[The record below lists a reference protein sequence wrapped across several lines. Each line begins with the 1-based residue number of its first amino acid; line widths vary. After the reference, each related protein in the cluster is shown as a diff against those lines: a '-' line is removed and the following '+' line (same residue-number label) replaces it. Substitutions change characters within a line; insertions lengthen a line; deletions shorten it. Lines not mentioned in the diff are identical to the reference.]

1 MDLTTTLRKLGTLA
15 LLVPL
20 VVADVAAAAPRVI
33 VISLDGAT
41 PRLVEE
47 YTDAGA
53 LDRKRGL
60 GRLAARGL
68 SARQNVTVNP
78 SLTAPAHIAI
88 ATGSSAAHNDIPAN
102 TFHLVASPLT
112 STVSG
117 FGAPIGGYLID
128 GPHGPAESA
137 AVTAEPL
144 WLALRAAG
152 KTVVTATFPGGD
164 GVDVRVPGDPSATI
178 VQPAAERTVD
188 FTVPF
193 GAFGGLGAQGFTL
206 AAADFSAAPA
216 TTTAQLAAAGRTSF
230 SPVVEK
236 TTPLETFTV
245 GGASFTIRVAALDTS
260 DDGAVNYDT
269 LVFFDTTLGIAPGPF
284 APPSTGPAYVKA
296 ADQRSALFYLEGS
309 STRAGTSFYVTHLAP
324 DLSAVR
330 LARMS
335 ANFIPRNPAVLA
347 DVDDIN
353 AAVGFWAPQPDFRI
367 PERLSPGFAAFP
379 DPELEAIYEDLVT
392 SFVDYQTRV
401 ALRAMANTPDADLV
415 MIYIEQPDGSGHQ
428 FLLTDRRQPTSISD
442 PGSIGSG
449 QDQSKIARYRGYLQ
463 RAYRVANEAVQ
474 RIVDAV
480 GTDDHGRPRSN
491 VFAVSDHGFAPFH
504 TAVNLNAYLASRG
517 FNTSAVRAITS
528 GPAANIYINLA
539 GRERNGTV
547 TPTEYVV
554 LQRQI
559 AEALAEL
566 QDTNPNYSA
575 GGRPAPVF
583 DRIHER
589 PVPDDPN
596 DPSLGR
602 ATTAV
607 IGQDSG
613 DVFALLRLGYNFD
626 GIQGAGIV
634 RKDDPPVATPVL
646 SLPNF
651 YGAHGYEPARREM
664 SAIFYAAGP
673 DIRSGRLAR
682 VRNIDLAPTIAR
694 LLGVEP
700 APTVDGRALP
710 VRIARTVKRAL
721 VADLRGLLPTGDRQ
735 RDAAIAKAIDR
746 LRDGLADRF
755 WRDDATLGAR
765 GAHTFEHD
773 REALQALA
781 RAGALARPFAKAAVA
796 IDEELA
802 MAALDAAHD
811 EPGDHRDL
819 ARAEAALKE
828 ADAALEAGNLD
839 RAVDRYRRV
848 WELTRP

>member
-1 MDLTTTLRKLGTLA
+1 MSLVPTLRKLSALA
-15 LLVPL
+15 LLASL
-20 VVADVAAAAPRVI
+20 VGADVAAAAPKVI

-47 YTDAGA
+47 YTDARA
-53 LDRKRGL
+53 LDPRRGL

-88 ATGSSAAHNDIPAN
+88 ATGSTAAHNDIPAN

-112 STVSG
+112 STISG

-128 GPHGPAESA
+128 GPHGPAESP

-164 GVDVRVPGDPSATI
+164 GVDVRVPGDPNGTI

-193 GAFGGLGAQGFTL
+193 GAFGGIGAQGFTL
-206 AAADFSAAPA
+206 AAADFSPAPA
-216 TTTAQLAAAGRTSF
+216 ATVTQLAAASRPSF
-230 SPVVEK
+230 SPLVQK
-236 TTPLETFTV
+236 TTPLESFTV
-245 GGASFTIRVAALDTS
+245 GGTAFTVHVAALDST
-260 DDGAVNYDT
+260 DDGTVNYDT
-269 LVFFDTTLGIAPGPF
+269 LVFFDATSGIKPGPF

-309 STRAGTSFYVTHLAP
+309 STRAGTAFYVTHLAP
-324 DLSAVR
+324 DLSTVR

-335 ANFIPRNPAVLA
+335 ANFIPRNAAVLA

-353 AAVGFWAPQPDFRI
+353 TAVGFWAPQPDFRI
-367 PERLSPGFAAFP
+367 PERLSPGFATFP
-379 DPELEAIYEDLVT
+379 DLELEAIYEDLVT

-401 ALRAMANTPDADLV
+401 ALRALAKEPDADLV

-428 FLLTDRRQPTSISD
+428 FLLTDRRQPTGISD
-442 PGSIGSG
+442 PSSIGTG
-449 QDQSKIARYRGYLQ
+449 QDPAKIARYRGYLQ
-463 RAYRVANEAVQ
+463 RAYRVANDAVQ
-474 RIVDAV
+474 RIIDAV
-480 GTDDHGRPRSN
+480 GTDGHGRPRSN

-517 FNTSAVRAITS
+517 FNSSVVRAITS
-528 GPAANIYINLA
+528 GPAANVYINLA
-539 GRERNGTV
+539 GRERNGIV
-547 TPTEYVV
+547 TPAEYIV

-566 QDTNPNYSA
+566 QETNPHYTK

-583 DRIHER
+583 DKVHER
-589 PVPDDPN
+589 PVPDDPG
-596 DPSLGR
+596 DPSFGR

-613 DVFALLRLGYNFD
+613 DVFALLSLGYNFD

-634 RKDDPPVATPVL
+634 RKDDPPAATPIL

-651 YGAHGYEPARREM
+651 YGAHGYDPAHPEM
-664 SAIFYAAGP
+664 SAIFYVAGP

-682 VRNIDLAPTIAR
+682 VRNIDVAPTIAR

-710 VRIARTVKRAL
+710 VRIGRKVKRAL
-721 VADLRGLLPTGDRQ
+721 IDDLRALLPTGDRK
-735 RDAAIAKAIDR
+735 RDAAITKAIDR
-746 LRDGLADRF
+746 LRDGLSDRF

-765 GAHTFEHD
+765 GAQTFDHD
-773 REALQALA
+773 RAVLHELA
-781 RAGALARPFAKAAVA
+781 QAGALAAPLAKALVA
-796 IDEELA
+796 IDEE
-802 MAALDAAHD
+802 MATSALDEALG
-811 EPGDHRDL
+811 ERGDRKDL
-819 ARAEAALKE
+819 ARAQEALKE
-828 ADAALEAGNLD
+828 AAAAVEAGELE

-848 WELTRP
+848 WELARR